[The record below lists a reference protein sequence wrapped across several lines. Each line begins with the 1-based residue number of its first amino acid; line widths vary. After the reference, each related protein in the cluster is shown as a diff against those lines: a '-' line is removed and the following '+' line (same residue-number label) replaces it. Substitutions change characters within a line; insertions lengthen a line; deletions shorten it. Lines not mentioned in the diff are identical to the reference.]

1 MTKLTI
7 YFKIVRLLIHME
19 SEISQSIINT
29 LNMHSN
35 EKKTLETPAQVLE
48 MKYSLLEIWILSQIY
63 YNDKLS
69 SYPNRCLV
77 L

>member
-29 LNMHSN
+29 L
-35 EKKTLETPAQVLE
+35 
-48 MKYSLLEIWILSQIY
+48 KYAF
-63 YNDKLS
+63 K
-69 SYPNRCLV
+69 
-77 L
+77 

>member
-1 MTKLTI
+1 
-7 YFKIVRLLIHME
+7 
-19 SEISQSIINT
+19 
-29 LNMHSN
+29 MHSN

-63 YNDKLS
+63 YNDKLR

>member
-1 MTKLTI
+1 
-7 YFKIVRLLIHME
+7 
-19 SEISQSIINT
+19 
-29 LNMHSN
+29 MHSN

-63 YNDKLS
+63 YNDKRR